1 MQKEDR
7 AVGTENTDFENGGI
21 ISNELDSQLLT
32 FWLDG
37 QMFGVSITNVAQI
50 ISMLPITEMP
60 ETPEYVKGI
69 INLRGNI
76 IPIVDMRLRL
86 NKPEAEYTDRTC
98 IVITNINNDQL
109 GFIVDEV
116 DAVLRVSKE
125 QISDAPKI
133 GDEYTNRYLNGIA
146 KVPSADGAD
155 KIVLWL
161 NLAKI
166 LHQKELDELNQAV
179 LCR

>member
-1 MQKEDR
+1 M
-7 AVGTENTDFENGGI
+7 GIENISLENGGI
-21 ISNELDSQLLT
+21 TSNELDNQLLT
-32 FWLDG
+32 FWLDR
-37 QMFGVSITNVAQI
+37 QMFGVSIKNVAQI

-98 IVITNINNDQL
+98 IVITNVNSGQL

-146 KVPSADGAD
+146 TMPSGDGSE

-179 LCR
+179 AGR

>member
-1 MQKEDR
+1 MGIENITSPT
-7 AVGTENTDFENGGI
+7 GTDTLQ
-21 ISNELDSQLLT
+21 NELDNQLLT
-32 FWLDG
+32 FWLDK

-50 ISMLPITEMP
+50 ISMLPVTEMP

-86 NKPEAEYTDRTC
+86 SKPEAEYTDRTC
-98 IVITNINNDQL
+98 IVITNVNDGQL

-116 DAVLRVSKE
+116 DAVLRISKE
-125 QISDAPKI
+125 QISNAPRI

-146 KVPSADGAD
+146 TIPSNDGSE

-161 NLAKI
+161 NLGKI
-166 LHQKELDELNQAV
+166 LRQDELDQLNKAV
-179 LCR
+179 VNN